1 MGLKGLSC
9 TRKPIKPFKQLKP
22 IKQLKHFNPLPLR
35 ILFDHQV
42 FSWQTYGGVSRYFA
56 EQMRGLKALGHEV
69 FLPEGFFA
77 ENVYLR
83 ELPDFQ
89 RKSLTPFA
97 FKGKKLLQNL
107 LGRRNSLEAI
117 RTIRP
122 EVFHP
127 TYFDPFFL
135 PLLQK
140 KGIPFVLTVHDM
152 IHEIYGHGSKSWFSL
167 DAQVVENKRF
177 LAESADA
184 VITVSENTRLD
195 LLRFCPDLDPNK
207 IHVIHHGNSMRPGQL
222 DDSNVDSPNIP
233 KSQYLLF
240 VGQRKAY
247 KNFTWMLEHLAALFR
262 LKPDL
267 KLVCVGG
274 SAFDATEQQLIAKLG
289 LTEKIRY
296 VTVGSD
302 RELAQLY
309 SKASCFIFPS
319 QYEGFG
325 IPVLEAFACSC
336 PVVLNRASSL
346 PEVGADA
353 ALYFETAKPESLELA
368 VLQILDDGAIRED
381 LIARGRARVQLFTW
395 EQSVAKHLAVYQSLV
410 K

>member
-1 MGLKGLSC
+1 
-9 TRKPIKPFKQLKP
+9 
-22 IKQLKHFNPLPLR
+22 LR

-56 EQMRGLKALGHEV
+56 EQMRGLKALGQEV
-69 FLPEGFFA
+69 FLPESFFA

-89 RKSLTPFA
+89 RKSLLPFA

-117 RTIRP
+117 RRIQP
-122 EVFHP
+122 DVFHP
-127 TYFDPFFL
+127 TYFDPYFL

-140 KGIPFVLTVHDM
+140 MGTPFVLTVHDM
-152 IHEIYGHGSKSWFSL
+152 IHEIYGHGSKSRLSL

-177 LAESADA
+177 LAEKADA
-184 VITVSENTRLD
+184 VIAVSENTRVD

-207 IHVIHHGNSMRPGQL
+207 IHVIHHGNSMRLGPASL
-222 DDSNVDSPNIP
+222 PMIEYPNIP
-233 KSQYLLF
+233 ISQYLLF

-247 KNFTWMLEHLAALFR
+247 KNFSWMLEHLAGL
-262 LKPDL
+262 LQSKHDL
-267 KLVCVGG
+267 RLVCVGG
-274 SAFDATEQQLIAKLG
+274 SAFDATEQQLISKLG
-289 LTEKIRY
+289 LIEKVQY

-309 SKASCFIFPS
+309 SKAACFIFPS

-325 IPVLEAFACSC
+325 IPVLEAFACGC
-336 PVVLNRASSL
+336 PVILNRASSL

-353 ALYFETAKPESLELA
+353 ALYFETARPETLETSIR
-368 VLQILDDGAIRED
+368 QILDDRVFRED
-381 LIARGRARVQLFTW
+381 LLARGRARVQQFTW